1 MARSQHQTALK
12 ATSGRQPLRT
22 TLYFVL
28 RDRAAKTVTLD
39 RNIFANGQP
48 AAAQPIDLQQIQF
61 DEQDRAVMTL
71 WKCCS
76 DVK

>member
-1 MARSQHQTALK
+1 
-12 ATSGRQPLRT
+12 
-22 TLYFVL
+22 
-28 RDRAAKTVTLD
+28 
-39 RNIFANGQP
+39 
-48 AAAQPIDLQQIQF
+48 LQQIQF